1 MSKAKWES
9 KRLGLSDDGTEYL
22 LEEVNA
28 KKLIELTKKLIDNG
42 FSVINFSKAN
52 DVVKWFGAMLSAP
65 MQVGIG
71 GSVTVRSLGIPA
83 MLRAMQID
91 VLDHTT
97 AANKE
102 ESHNIQKAILNA
114 DAYICSVN
122 AITMAGELFNVDA
135 NGNRL
140 AAINFGPKDVYLVV
154 GKNKI
159 VKDYNQALKRLKT
172 VAGPLNS
179 QRLNLPNP
187 CTETGVCSECN
198 SDTRICNTYSLI
210 RRQPWGNRITVM
222 LVDEELGY

>member
-9 KRLGLSDDGTEYL
+9 KKLGLSDDGTEFV
-22 LEEVNA
+22 LEEVTA
-28 KKLIELTKKLIDNG
+28 KKLVALTKKLIDNG

-52 DVVKWFGAMLSAP
+52 DVVKWFGAMLNAP

-71 GSVTVRSLGIPA
+71 GSVTVHSLGIPA

-97 AANKE
+97 AADKE
-102 ESHNIQKAILNA
+102 ESRNIQKAIFNA

-122 AITMAGELFNVDA
+122 AITMEGEIFNVDA

-159 VKDYNQALKRLKT
+159 VKDYKQAVKRLKT

-179 QRLNLPNP
+179 HRLNLPNP
-187 CTETGVCSECN
+187 CAETGVCSECN

>member
-1 MSKAKWES
+1 MSNAKWES
-9 KRLGLSDDGTEYL
+9 KKLGLSNDGKSFVVQ
-22 LEEVNA
+22 EVDQ
-28 KKLIELTKKLIDNG
+28 KKLAKLTKKLINNG

-52 DVVKWFGAMLSAP
+52 DVVKWFGAMLNSP

-102 ESHNIQKAILNA
+102 ESRNIQKAILFA

-122 AITMAGELFNVDA
+122 AITMAGEIFNVDA

-140 AAINFGPKDVYLVV
+140 AAINYGPKDVYLVI

-159 VKDYNQALKRLKT
+159 VEDVGEAVKRLKT
-172 VAGPLNS
+172 IAGPLNS

-187 CTETGVCSECN
+187 CAESGICSECH
-198 SDTRICNTYSLI
+198 SDTRICNSYSLI
-210 RRQPWGNRITVM
+210 RRQPWGNRITIM
-222 LVDEELGY
+222 LVDEELGF